1 VTIYARCVAF
11 VGRSDDMTVGAYTIG
26 KEYEVLEE
34 RDNYLGLQ
42 FDIYDDEDDCTL
54 CWWDGDPDC
63 VWERIER

>member
-1 VTIYARCVAF
+1 
-11 VGRSDDMTVGAYTIG
+11 MTVGAYTIG

-42 FDIYDDEDDCTL
+42 FDVIDDEGDRTL
-54 CWWDGDPDC
+54 GWWDTDPDC